1 MVGRRGREARER
13 EAGGAAPSSRSVSAS
28 RRTRVRGLR
37 WIPRRPHG
45 SGAGDREV
53 GPIRSRPGFPLLRR
67 EGGEAAV
74 DGACRVEDALRQLYL
89 ADREP
94 ARPDPFRR
102 NQGGE
107 RAGQDRRRTPQP
119 GRRHLGREAP
129 AQRGEPGRQR
139 PPLSRPAGA
148 IPENRRFPDPR
159 RPPPGPAGAAG
170 RMAKARDAGARWRA
184 ATRPGR
190 AALPHPGEHRVGGAV
205 GTGGAPRRGGAGDA
219 RADGSGAGPGLPYSS
234 GKAARRR

>member
-1 MVGRRGREARER
+1 MVGGRGREARER

-28 RRTRVRGLR
+28 RRTPDRCLR
-37 WIPRRPHG
+37 WVRRRPHG

-74 DGACRVEDALRQLYL
+74 DGACRFEDALRQLHL

-102 NQGGE
+102 NEGGE

-119 GRRHLGREAP
+119 GRRHLVREAP
-129 AQRGEPGRQR
+129 AQRGEPGRQPR
-139 PPLSRPAGA
+139 RFRDPTGA

-159 RPPPGPAGAAG
+159 RPPPPQTSRRRC
-170 RMAKARDAGARWRA
+170 RMANARDAGAGWRA
-184 ATRPGR
+184 ATRPAR
-190 AALPHPGEHRVGGAV
+190 AALPHRGEHLIGGAV
-205 GTGGAPRRGGAGDA
+205 GTGAALRRGPRRRRPDQGVPAPIA
-219 RADGSGAGPGLPYSS
+219 YSS